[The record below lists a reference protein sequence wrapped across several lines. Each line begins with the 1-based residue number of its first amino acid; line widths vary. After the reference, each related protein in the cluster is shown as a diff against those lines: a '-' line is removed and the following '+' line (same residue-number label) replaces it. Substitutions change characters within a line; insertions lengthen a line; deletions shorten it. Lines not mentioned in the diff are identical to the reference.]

1 VIGLRPP
8 PGRRT
13 RPGSSAPP
21 ESSSESPPRTVDS
34 ETGVARATAA
44 ILPLCERASAVRPT
58 KAAPDLITYRLR
70 PAHQRSRGP
79 HDVSPDNRTHESD
92 RPLASLVDLRGKVAL
107 VTGAAQGFGFACAR
121 RLAEA
126 GAAVILADLRPDRL
140 EQAGERLAAEGRNV
154 ATALG
159 DVSVEDDVAAM
170 VATAVERFGRLN
182 VLVNNAGVFSNFLL
196 ESLSPSEFHRVLG
209 VNVGGAF
216 LCTKAAAAQMRRQGE
231 GGSIINIS
239 SIDAVH
245 PSSAGLSHYGTS
257 KHAIWGLTKS
267 MALELGPD
275 GIRVNAIAPGPS
287 LTEGAV
293 EFVQAGAPE
302 GIAVDAQ
309 WAAYEA
315 RIPLR
320 RLADPD
326 DVGRTTVFLASDL
339 ASYVSG
345 AQIIVDGGLLSA

>member
-1 VIGLRPP
+1 MWREEPVRN
-8 PGRRT
+8 
-13 RPGSSAPP
+13 
-21 ESSSESPPRTVDS
+21 DD
-34 ETGVARATAA
+34 
-44 ILPLCERASAVRPT
+44 RPT
-58 KAAPDLITYRLR
+58 YA
-70 PAHQRSRGP
+70 
-79 HDVSPDNRTHESD
+79 D
-92 RPLASLVDLRGKVAL
+92 RPLASLVDLSGKTAL

-126 GAAVILADLRPDRL
+126 GAAVVLADLRADRL
-140 EQAGERLAAEGRNV
+140 EPAGARLAAAGRSV

-159 DVSVEDDVAAM
+159 DVSVEEDVAAL
-170 VATAVERFGRLN
+170 VATAVERFGRLD

-196 ESLSPSEFHRVLG
+196 EALSPQEFNRILG

-231 GGSIINIS
+231 GGSIVNIT

-245 PSSAGLSHYGTS
+245 PSGAGLSHYGTS

-293 EFVQAGAPE
+293 EFVEAGAPE
-302 GIAVDAQ
+302 GIDVEAQ

-320 RLADPD
+320 RLTHAD
-326 DVGRTTVFLASDL
+326 DVGRAAVFLASGL
-339 ASYVSG
+339 ASYVNG
-345 AQIIVDGGLLSA
+345 AQIVVDGGLLAA

>member
-1 VIGLRPP
+1 LLV
-8 PGRRT
+8 
-13 RPGSSAPP
+13 
-21 ESSSESPPRTVDS
+21 
-34 ETGVARATAA
+34 
-44 ILPLCERASAVRPT
+44 
-58 KAAPDLITYRLR
+58 
-70 PAHQRSRGP
+70 
-79 HDVSPDNRTHESD
+79 HE
-92 RPLASLVDLRGKVAL
+92 RPLPSLVDLRGKVAL

-126 GAAVILADLRPDRL
+126 GAAVVLADRRLDRL
-140 EQAGERLAAEGRNV
+140 EPAGERLAARGLEV
-154 ATALG
+154 ATTVG
-159 DVSVEDDVAAM
+159 DVAVEEDVAAL
-170 VATAVERFGRLN
+170 VGTAVHRFGRLD

-196 ESLSPSEFHRVLG
+196 ESLTFEEFQRIVA
-209 VNVGGAF
+209 VNLGGAF
-216 LCTKAAAAQMRRQGE
+216 LCTKAAAAQMRSQGE

-245 PSSAGLSHYGTS
+245 PSGSGLSHYGTS

-293 EFVQAGAPE
+293 EFVQAGAPA
-302 GIAVDAQ
+302 GIDVGAQ

-320 RLADPD
+320 RLAHPD
-326 DVGRTTVFLASDL
+326 DVGRTAVFLASDL

-345 AQIIVDGGLLSA
+345 AQIVVDGGLLAA

>member
-1 VIGLRPP
+1 MRN
-8 PGRRT
+8 
-13 RPGSSAPP
+13 
-21 ESSSESPPRTVDS
+21 DD
-34 ETGVARATAA
+34 
-44 ILPLCERASAVRPT
+44 RPT
-58 KAAPDLITYRLR
+58 YA
-70 PAHQRSRGP
+70 
-79 HDVSPDNRTHESD
+79 D
-92 RPLASLVDLRGKVAL
+92 RPLASLVDLSGKTAL

-126 GAAVILADLRPDRL
+126 GAAVVLADLRADRL
-140 EQAGERLAAEGRNV
+140 EPAGARLAAAGRSV

-159 DVSVEDDVAAM
+159 DVSVEEDVAAL
-170 VATAVERFGRLN
+170 VATAVERFGRLD

-196 ESLSPSEFHRVLG
+196 EALSPQEFNRILG

-231 GGSIINIS
+231 GGSIVNIT

-245 PSSAGLSHYGTS
+245 PSGAGLSHYGTS

-293 EFVQAGAPE
+293 EFVEAGAPE
-302 GIAVDAQ
+302 GIDVEAQ

-320 RLADPD
+320 RLTHAD
-326 DVGRTTVFLASDL
+326 DVGRAAVFLASGL
-339 ASYVSG
+339 ASYVNG
-345 AQIIVDGGLLSA
+345 AQIVVDGGLLAA